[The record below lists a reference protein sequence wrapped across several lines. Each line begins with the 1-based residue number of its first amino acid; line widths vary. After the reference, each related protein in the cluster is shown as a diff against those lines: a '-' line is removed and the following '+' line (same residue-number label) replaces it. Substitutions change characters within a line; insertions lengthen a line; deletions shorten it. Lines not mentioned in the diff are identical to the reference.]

1 MLERSDLDLVLK
13 VRDGGSLAAAAD
25 ALGVVPSVVTKR
37 LSALESRLGQ
47 RLFERTTRRLVLTRE
62 GDAICGHARDLLDR
76 FAALESELSERQQSL
91 SGTIKL
97 AATLGFGRL
106 WVGPALAEFQHA
118 HPQLRV
124 DLRLGEELPD
134 LAAEGFD
141 GAIWLWSVQSRHAA
155 DWRTR
160 RLARNQRV
168 LVASP
173 AYVASRGAPQTPTD
187 LAEHACLRVRE
198 HDDAGRASLAATYW
212 NLRHD
217 RDGTVSR
224 IRVDGALSSNSGEL
238 VRDWCLAGH
247 GIMLRS
253 LWDAAPHLA
262 AGTLVRVLPRHAMG
276 DADIHWIAPWQP
288 RTPRR
293 VQLLIE
299 ALASRFR
306 NEPWKSGPQAS

>member
-1 MLERSDLDLVLK
+1 MERSDLDLVLK

-62 GDAICGHARDLLDR
+62 GESLCGHARDLLDR
-76 FAALESELSERQQSL
+76 FTAVEAEMSERQQSL
-91 SGTIKL
+91 SGTVKL

-106 WVGPALAEFQHA
+106 WVGPTLAEFQRA
-118 HPQLRV
+118 HPQLRI

-134 LAAEGFD
+134 LSAEGFD
-141 GAIWLWSVQSRHAA
+141 GAVWLWSVQSRHAA
-155 DWRTR
+155 DWLTR

-173 AYVASRGAPQTPTD
+173 AYLASRSSPQVPAD
-187 LAEHACLRVRE
+187 LERHACLRVNE
-198 HDDAGRASLAATYW
+198 HEDASRPAVAATFW
-212 NLRHD
+212 NLRHE
-217 RDGTVSR
+217 RDGTQSR
-224 IRVDGALSSNSGEL
+224 VRVEGPLSSNSGEL
-238 VRDWCLAGH
+238 VRDWCLSGH

-253 LWDAAPHLA
+253 LWDVAPHLA
-262 AGTLVRVLPRHAMG
+262 AGTLVRVLPRHVMS
-276 DADIHWIAPWQP
+276 DADIHWIAPRQP

-293 VQLLIE
+293 VQLLVE
-299 ALASRFR
+299 ALAARFR
-306 NEPWKSGPQAS
+306 SEPWKSA